1 MELCAVIKTLQYFK
15 IPTKIT
21 IYCDS
26 QYVVNTINSELCFK
40 WFREND
46 YEKKNLDLWFELVDL
61 LSFHIVT
68 MIWVK
73 GHENNKYNEMADM
86 YAGHAARCLNIQSDD
101 VKNKGKEDR
110 KPLVPKSATR

>member
-40 WFREND
+40 
-46 YEKKNLDLWFELVDL
+46 
-61 LSFHIVT
+61 
-68 MIWVK
+68 
-73 GHENNKYNEMADM
+73 
-86 YAGHAARCLNIQSDD
+86 
-101 VKNKGKEDR
+101 
-110 KPLVPKSATR
+110 